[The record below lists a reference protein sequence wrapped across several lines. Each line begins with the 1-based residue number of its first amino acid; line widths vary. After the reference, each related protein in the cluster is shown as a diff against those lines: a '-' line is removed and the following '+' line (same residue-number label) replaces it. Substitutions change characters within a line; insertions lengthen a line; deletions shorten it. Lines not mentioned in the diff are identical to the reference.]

1 VCRITA
7 YLPSG
12 RTPGRTRP
20 LPSTG
25 APDRHRQ
32 LDLQLCCH
40 IDNQVADEWQPAR
53 RDAVPGQPSEQF
65 RKGFIH
71 GIGDAVHGDDHPYSG
86 VVLRGAHLDLRLVV
100 HVAASVSTGMPNV
113 TAGRPGTHRWRHGR
127 DGPALPRQSACD
139 LSGGCGPRRAASCTS
154 SAIWTRPSPRRN
166 TSSGRSLGSSGTAE
180 SPTIS
185 AAMGAG
191 FHGGSVTFC
200 HEVEVSERPRCVSCG
215 PVPACRSR
223 EVEYDRVTVNMAGE
237 FGLDSPISHIHREL
251 RLGS

>member
-71 GIGDAVHGDDHPYSG
+71 GIGDAVHGDDHPDSG

-100 HVAASVSTGMPNV
+100 QVAASVSTGMPDV

-139 LSGGCGPRRAASCTS
+139 LSGGCAAAVRGIVHEQRALDTSLTAQKYQFGTQFGQQRDGRVADHIGGYGRGLPRRIGHVLS
-154 SAIWTRPSPRRN
+154 R
-166 TSSGRSLGSSGTAE
+166 
-180 SPTIS
+180 
-185 AAMGAG
+185 
-191 FHGGSVTFC
+191 GG
-200 HEVEVSERPRCVSCG
+200 
-215 PVPACRSR
+215 
-223 EVEYDRVTVNMAGE
+223 
-237 FGLDSPISHIHREL
+237 GL
-251 RLGS
+251 